1 MELIFSY
8 SELII
13 LLSFCVLFTADRKNT
28 AVLLVGNRIIKRK
41 ITFLYEASPDSV
53 QFESGN

>member
-28 AVLLVGNRIIKRK
+28 AVLLVGNSMIKRK
-41 ITFLYEASPDSV
+41 ITFIYEASPDYV
-53 QFESGN
+53 QIKPGN